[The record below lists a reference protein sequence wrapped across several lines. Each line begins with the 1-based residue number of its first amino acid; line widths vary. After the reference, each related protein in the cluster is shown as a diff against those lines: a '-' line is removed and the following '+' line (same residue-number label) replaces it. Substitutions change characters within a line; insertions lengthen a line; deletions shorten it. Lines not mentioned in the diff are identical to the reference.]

1 MNRNNGRA
9 ISERLV
15 ILRDYLFANAD
26 KTHAVKMEDIQKEYY
41 NAGIE
46 NENGNYVSIKTVY
59 RDLNAL

>member
-26 KTHAVKMEDIQKEYY
+26 KTRALRIQTP
-41 NAGIE
+41 N
-46 NENGNYVSIKTVY
+46 
-59 RDLNAL
+59 